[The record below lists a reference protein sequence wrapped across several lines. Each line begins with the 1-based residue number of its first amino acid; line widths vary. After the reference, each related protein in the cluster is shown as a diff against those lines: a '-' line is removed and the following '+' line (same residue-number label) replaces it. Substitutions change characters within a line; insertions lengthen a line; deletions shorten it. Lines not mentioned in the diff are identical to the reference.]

1 MDMELTDARIRA
13 AKPLK
18 KPFKLRDSRGLVLL
32 IKPNGSRLWR
42 LRYEFDGVEK
52 GLSLGIYP
60 EVSLKMARERRDE
73 ARKLIADGTDPSAQ
87 RKAEKVATGETV
99 ELITREW
106 LASLTRPPETLKN
119 AKRRRRRNGP
129 MDAKTVARMTKRFE
143 TFVFPALGSR
153 PIRRITA
160 PELLN
165 VLRRIEAR
173 GTHETAHRVR
183 AACSRVFRYAVATG
197 RAERDVAAD
206 LIGALVPVES
216 RNFAAITDPAEVA
229 GLLRAI
235 DGYQGELVTQF
246 ALKLSPLV
254 FVRPGELRKAE
265 WSQVDFAAALWRIPW
280 SRMKMGE
287 QHLVPLSRQAL
298 ALLEDL
304 KSITGN
310 GRFLFPSLRSAERP
324 ISDNT
329 VNAGLRRLGY
339 SSDEMTGHGFRT
351 MASTLLNELGWN
363 PDAIERQLAHD
374 ERDESRASYNHAQ
387 YLDERRRMMQAWGDY
402 LDVQRMRGLTSAV
415 KSASSAAAA

>member
-1 MDMELTDARIRA
+1 MPAGVASIRA
-13 AKPLK
+13 AKSQQ
-18 KPFKLRDSRGLVLL
+18 KPFKLRDSKGLVLL

-60 EVSLKMARERRDE
+60 EVSLKMARDRRDE
-73 ARKLIADGTDPSAQ
+73 ARKVIADGIDPSAQ
-87 RKAEKVATGETV
+87 RKAEKIATGETL

-106 LASLTRPPETLKN
+106 LASLTRPPETLRN
-119 AKRRRRRNGP
+119 AKRRRRRNAP

-160 PELLN
+160 PELLT

-229 GLLRAI
+229 GLRRAI
-235 DGYQGELVTQF
+235 GWL
-246 ALKLSPLV
+246 
-254 FVRPGELRKAE
+254 PGRAGHAVCFE
-265 WSQVDFAAALWRIPW
+265 
-280 SRMKMGE
+280 
-287 QHLVPLSRQAL
+287 AL
-298 ALLEDL
+298 A
-304 KSITGN
+304 
-310 GRFLFPSLRSAERP
+310 
-324 ISDNT
+324 
-329 VNAGLRRLGY
+329 AGLR
-339 SSDEMTGHGFRT
+339 
-351 MASTLLNELGWN
+351 STRRVAQGGVV
-363 PDAIERQLAHD
+363 PD
-374 ERDESRASYNHAQ
+374 
-387 YLDERRRMMQAWGDY
+387 
-402 LDVQRMRGLTSAV
+402 
-415 KSASSAAAA
+415 